1 MSSQPSAV
9 SARSAPEHVD
19 LGPLAG
25 QVGYHLRL
33 ANAAAIKSF
42 NDALGPLGLT
52 PADYGALVVIERNP
66 GLIQQDLAAA
76 LGLQRANL
84 VRVLNQLETR
94 GLIRRGGESRR
105 ENALFL
111 TASGKKQMPAVHAA
125 HAVHE
130 QRIAQALRR
139 ELKPLLACLR
149 DLAALDAG

>member
-1 MSSQPSAV
+1 MSIWSSQAGASSA
-9 SARSAPEHVD
+9 AERID
-19 LGPLAG
+19 LGPLAD

-52 PADYGALVVIERNP
+52 PADYGALVVIESNP

-111 TASGKKQMPAVHAA
+111 TVSGRKLMPAIHAA

-130 QRIAQALRR
+130 KRVAQALRQGVQ
-139 ELKPLLACLR
+139 PLLAALR
-149 DLAALDAG
+149 NLSALDAG